1 MNIYKQLIYGKLV
14 DGEDKPIKVLN
25 PSTGEVITE
34 LNSASEKQ
42 VEDALQG
49 AQAAFKT
56 WGKLSLAK
64 REEYIRRLIKVIRAH
79 KAEIKACLIKETG
92 KSDSIADYDFE
103 MIPNCLDFFIEE
115 AKRMHGEMIHDY
127 NDEHLNM
134 VIRKPLGVIACNL
147 AWNFPLLNVG
157 YKIGPI
163 LASGCTCVL
172 KPSGDTP
179 LATLMLSECIKEAG
193 IPDGVIN
200 IIFGAGSKVSK
211 VMNESTIPSMVTLIG
226 STNTGRKII
235 EQSATSVKHFSLEL
249 GGNAPVVVTKDAD
262 IAQAAFCT
270 ADGKFGN
277 SGQICVAPNR
287 IFVHEDVKDEFVK
300 GARDF
305 AKGLKFGTGLDGENI
320 LGPLVNEKAAVQMQK
335 LVDDAVE
342 KGAKIAHGGK
352 RAKGNG
358 FYFEPTILTDVTD
371 TMLVYKEEIFG
382 PIMPILTFNDNDDIV
397 ALANDTEFGLAAY
410 VYTTNLNTALKLSKE
425 IDSGSVC
432 VNEPFYSF
440 QLPHGGCKQSG
451 IGKDCSHYSL
461 EEYTTV
467 QRISIKV

>member
-1 MNIYKQLIYGKLV
+1 MNTFKQLINGKLV
-14 DGEDKPIKVLN
+14 NGEETPIKILN
-25 PSTGEVITE
+25 PATGEVITE
-34 LNSASEKQ
+34 LGAASTKQ

-49 AQAAFKT
+49 AQEAFKT
-56 WGKLSLAK
+56 WSKLSLAK
-64 REEYIRRLIKVIRAH
+64 REEYIRRLIEVIKSH
-79 KAEIKACLIKETG
+79 KSDIKACLVEETG

-115 AKRMHGEMIHDY
+115 AKRMHGEIIHDY

-134 VIRKPLGVIACNL
+134 VIRKPLGVVACNL

-193 IPDGVIN
+193 LPDGVIN
-200 IIFGAGSKVSK
+200 IIFGAGRNVSK

-226 STNTGRKII
+226 STFTGRTII
-235 EQSATSVKHFSLEL
+235 EQSSTSVKHFSLEL
-249 GGNAPVVVTKDAD
+249 GGNAPVVVMKDAD
-262 IAQAAFCT
+262 IEQAAFCT

-277 SGQICVAPNR
+277 SGQVCVAPNR
-287 IFVHEDVKDEFVK
+287 IFVHEDVKDAFVK
-300 GARDF
+300 GVVEF
-305 AKGLKFGTGLDGENI
+305 ASKLKFGTGLDGENI
-320 LGPLVNEKAAVQMQK
+320 LGPLVNEKAVSQMQK
-335 LVDDAVE
+335 LVDDAVS
-342 KGAKIAHGGK
+342 KGAKIVHGGK
-352 RAKGNG
+352 RAQGKG
-358 FYFEPTILTDVTD
+358 FYFEPTILTDVND

-382 PIMPILTFNDNDDIV
+382 PIMPILTFNDSDDIV

-410 VYTTNLNTALKLSKE
+410 VYTTNLNSALKLSKE

-432 VNEPFYSF
+432 VNEPFYAF

-461 EEYTTV
+461 EEYSTV
-467 QRISIKV
+467 QRISIKI